1 MIQLWD
7 SVIQRN
13 DRNLHRDD
21 VVCSLHF
28 KEKDIERYYTHV
40 IDGQV
45 VLIERGNPKL
55 RKGAVPSVFSS
66 NTLKGLRVSMV
77 FVFSISYPDPFS
89 ITFTIFTD

>member
-1 MIQLWD
+1 MVELWN

-13 DRNLHRDD
+13 DRTLQKDD

-45 VLIERGNPKL
+45 VQIERGNPKL
-55 RKGAVPSVFSS
+55 REGAVPSVFSYD
-66 NTLKGLRVSMV
+66 NLKGLRVSMV
-77 FVFSISYPDPFS
+77 IML
-89 ITFTIFTD
+89 TI